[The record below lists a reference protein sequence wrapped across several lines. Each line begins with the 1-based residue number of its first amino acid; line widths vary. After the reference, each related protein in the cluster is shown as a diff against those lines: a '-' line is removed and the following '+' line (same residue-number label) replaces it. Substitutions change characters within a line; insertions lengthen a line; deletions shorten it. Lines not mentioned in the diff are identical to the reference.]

1 MRAMRGQ
8 GVFERRMT
16 LKPESPLDHRIV
28 HIPSHCCI
36 SILGGRCVIW
46 QYLEVV
52 KATPLVEYLLF
63 SDLR

>member
-1 MRAMRGQ
+1 MRAMRGH

-28 HIPSHCCI
+28 YIPSHCI
-36 SILGGRCVIW
+36 SILGGRYVKW

-52 KATPLVEYLLF
+52 KAVPLLEYLLF